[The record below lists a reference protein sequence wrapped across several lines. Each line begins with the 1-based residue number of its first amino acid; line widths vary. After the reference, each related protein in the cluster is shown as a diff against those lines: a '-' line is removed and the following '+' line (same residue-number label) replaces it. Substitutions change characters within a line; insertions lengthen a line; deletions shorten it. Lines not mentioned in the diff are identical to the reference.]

1 MSETYEQRVR
11 KVFAE
16 LSGRPLKDYFHISA
30 AVNKRTK
37 GMQAYRTVFM
47 RDRDRIL
54 YSRNLLRLA
63 GKTQVYG
70 DGHDD
75 HARNRLT
82 HSLEVAQIGKTIA
95 KALGLDQDLVEAMAL
110 GHDLGHTPFGH
121 AGERTIDSILCY
133 QNQKINT
140 KLGINRYLADEGE
153 ARSRLK
159 LKEGF
164 KHNWQSIRILEDLSR
179 SYKDFSMDL
188 TLFAQAGIL
197 YHSTITYGK
206 REIPAYYSKYLQR
219 LQVAGSYI
227 WCGECLAVAIADKIA
242 QRHHDIEDALS
253 CNYLTPKRII
263 EVFDLPIQDYERRD
277 LIKDAPEFAD
287 ADFRIFDLIL
297 AANKIKGATRRKVE
311 EYIGDRNMFIQ
322 AVPKYIVN
330 WLTDSYIKRLKK
342 LLADPTPL
350 SNPSILLVKEREEGE
365 QLKVRYNPEIARL
378 MGFDGTTRLAD
389 KLLQY
394 RLKNVIL
401 NSRSVKRMDGRGEF
415 VIKRL
420 FEAYITS
427 PQQMSDSAIEA
438 VFREYLKSQGNP
450 LADARPLF
458 DDPAQVRVTFEHCH
472 TKESWDHFSAA
483 QGQRVDVDRLDF
495 KLALLRSV
503 ADYVAGMTDS
513 YAGKEYQKL
522 YGVYR
527 DMSE

>member
-1 MSETYEQRVR
+1 MHEEYLERAKRT
-11 KVFAE
+11 FAALE
-16 LSGRPLKDYFHISA
+16 GRPLKDYFHISSA
-30 AVNKRTK
+30 INKRTK
-37 GMQAYRTVFM
+37 GMQSYRSVFM

-54 YSRNLLRLA
+54 YSRNLLRLS

-82 HSLEVAQIGKTIA
+82 HSLEVAQIGRTIA
-95 KALGLDQDLVEAMAL
+95 KALNLDQDLAEAIAL

-121 AGERTIDSILCY
+121 AGERTIDAILCY
-133 QNQKINT
+133 QNKKINS

-153 ARSRLK
+153 ARMRLK
-159 LKEGF
+159 LHEGF
-164 KHNWQSIRILEDLSR
+164 KHNWQSLRILEDLSR

-188 TLFAQAGIL
+188 TVFALSGIL
-197 YHSTITYGK
+197 FHSTLTYGK
-206 REIPAYYSKYLQR
+206 RDIPAYYSKYLER
-219 LQVAGSYI
+219 LKVGKSYI

-253 CNYLTPKRII
+253 CNYLTPKRILD
-263 EVFDLPIQDYERRD
+263 VFDLPLQDYERRD
-277 LIKDAPEFAD
+277 LVKDMPEFAD
-287 ADFRIFDLIL
+287 ADVRIFDLIL
-297 AANKIKGATRRKVE
+297 KANKIKGATRRKVDD
-311 EYIGDRNMFIQ
+311 YISDRNMFIQ

-330 WLTDSYIKRLKK
+330 WLTDSYIKRMKK

-350 SNPSILLVKEREEGE
+350 KNPSMLLEADAEEGE
-365 QLKVRYNPEIARL
+365 QLKVRYNQEISRL
-378 MGFDGTTRLAD
+378 TGFDGETRLAD

-415 VIKRL
+415 IIKRL

-438 VFREYLKSQGNP
+438 VFREYLKGQGNP
-450 LADARPLF
+450 LAFARPLF
-458 DDPAQVRVTFEHCH
+458 DDPAQVRVTFEHCY
-472 TKESWDHFSAA
+472 TKESWTHFCAA
-483 QGQRVDVDRLDF
+483 QGERVEVDRLDF
-495 KLALLRSV
+495 KLALLRAV

-522 YGVYR
+522 YGVCR
-527 DMSE
+527 DMGE

>member
-1 MSETYEQRVR
+1 MSETYEERVR
-11 KVFAE
+11 KAFAG
-16 LSGRPLKDYFHISA
+16 LAGRPLKDYFHISA
-30 AVNKRTK
+30 GINKRTK
-37 GMQAYRTVFM
+37 GMQSYRTVFM

-95 KALGLDQDLVEAMAL
+95 KALGLDQDLVEAIAL

-121 AGERTIDSILCY
+121 AGERTIDAILSY
-133 QNQKINT
+133 QNKKINT

-153 ARSRLK
+153 DRLRLK
-159 LKEGF
+159 LHEGF

-179 SYKDFSMDL
+179 SYQNFSMEL
-188 TLFAQAGIL
+188 TLFALSGIL
-197 YHSTITYGK
+197 FHSTITYGK
-206 REIPAYYSKYLQR
+206 REIPAYYAKYLQR
-219 LQVAGSYI
+219 LQADGHYI
-227 WCGECLAVAIADKIA
+227 WSGECLAVAIADKIA

-263 EVFDLPIQDYERRD
+263 DVFEMPIQEYERRD
-277 LIKDAPEFAD
+277 LVKEMPEFAE
-287 ADFRIFDLIL
+287 ADFRIFDLML
-297 AANKIKGATRRKVE
+297 TANKIKGATRRTVTN
-311 EYIGDRNMFIQ
+311 YISDRNLFIQ

-330 WLTDSYIKRLKK
+330 WLTDSYIQRLKK

-350 SNPSILLVKEREEGE
+350 ANPGILLEKPQEDGE
-365 QLKVRYNPEIARL
+365 QRKVYYNPEISRL

-420 FEAYITS
+420 FEAYVTS
-427 PQQMSDSAIEA
+427 PQQMSDSAIES
-438 VFREYLKSQGNP
+438 VFREYLRSQGNP
-450 LADARPLF
+450 LAFARPLF
-458 DDPAQVRVTFEHCH
+458 DDPAQVRVTFEHCYA
-472 TKESWDHFSAA
+472 KESWNNFSAA
-483 QGQRVDVDRLDF
+483 QGQRIEVDRLDF
-495 KLALLRSV
+495 KLALLRTV
-503 ADYVAGMTDS
+503 ADYIAGMTDA
-513 YAGKEYQKL
+513 YAEREYQKL
-522 YGVYR
+522 YGICQ
-527 DMSE
+527 DMSQ